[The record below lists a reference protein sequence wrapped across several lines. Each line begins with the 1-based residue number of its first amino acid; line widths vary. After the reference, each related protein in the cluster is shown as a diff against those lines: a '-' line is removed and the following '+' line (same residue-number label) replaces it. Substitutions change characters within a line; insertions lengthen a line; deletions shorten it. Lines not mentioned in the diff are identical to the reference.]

1 MAKVAKEGIFL
12 VSTSGSGHFY
22 TIRRNK
28 KKKGGVA
35 KKLEMMKYDPVAR
48 KRVLYKEGK
57 LSKLK
62 KKFNPPQSKSSQP
75 KTTETQAAETQTAA

>member
-48 KRVLYKEGK
+48 KRVMYKEGK

-62 KKFNPPQSKSSQP
+62 KKFHPPQSKGAESQS
-75 KTTETQAAETQTAA
+75 AA